1 MALFPDLSIARKLT
15 LFGVLAASAALLLA
29 GLAFGAYEV
38 ASYRDVAVHELSAE
52 ARIIATHTA
61 GALSFDDPRTAEET
75 LRALAA
81 EPNVAAAAI
90 YDRRGR
96 LFAGYAH
103 AGSPAAY
110 PTKVPPAPAHVFAEG
125 HVDLF
130 EPVRLDGEVLG
141 TVFIRSELIEM
152 RARLAR
158 YGEIFAAVL
167 LLSLLGAIAVASR
180 VQRVV
185 SKPIVRLAETAHAVS
200 KEQSYSVRAAPHG
213 GRDEIGL
220 LVGAFNEMLDA
231 IQARDA
237 QLLGAREHL
246 ERRVAQRTENLTLQ
260 IQERLRAERDL
271 KKSEMRFRSV
281 AYSAN
286 DLIVS
291 ADQTGRILSW
301 SKGGNSIFGWSEE
314 EVLGRE
320 LTILMPERFRA
331 AHRAGLARFVAT
343 KESRVIGRTIEL
355 AGLRKDGTEF
365 PLELSLATWSSEDGA
380 FFSGILRDITERKR
394 VEGEIRALNEG
405 LERRVAERTAELEAA
420 NRELAAF
427 SYSVSHDLRAPL
439 QSIDGFSQALVE
451 DYGHVLE
458 PEALDY
464 LRRVRAATQ
473 RMGQLID
480 DMLTLAYVTR
490 SELKREDVD
499 LTGIARSV
507 AEELRMR
514 GRGRDVEVVIAE
526 GLRATGDARLLRVV
540 LENLLGNAWKF
551 TSKHGAAR
559 IELGRADGDAPYFFV
574 RDDGAGF
581 EMAYAHKLFGA
592 FQRLHG
598 ADEFEGTGIGLATV
612 ARIIQR
618 HGGRVWAE
626 GAVEKGATFAF
637 TL

>member
-1 MALFPDLSIARKLT
+1 
-15 LFGVLAASAALLLA
+15 
-29 GLAFGAYEV
+29 
-38 ASYRDVAVHELSAE
+38 
-52 ARIIATHTA
+52 
-61 GALSFDDPRTAEET
+61 
-75 LRALAA
+75 
-81 EPNVAAAAI
+81 
-90 YDRRGR
+90 
-96 LFAGYAH
+96 
-103 AGSPAAY
+103 
-110 PTKVPPAPAHVFAEG
+110 
-125 HVDLF
+125 
-130 EPVRLDGEVLG
+130 
-141 TVFIRSELIEM
+141 
-152 RARLAR
+152 
-158 YGEIFAAVL
+158 
-167 LLSLLGAIAVASR
+167 
-180 VQRVV
+180 
-185 SKPIVRLAETAHAVS
+185 
-200 KEQSYSVRAAPHG
+200 
-213 GRDEIGL
+213 
-220 LVGAFNEMLDA
+220 
-231 IQARDA
+231 
-237 QLLGAREHL
+237 
-246 ERRVAQRTENLTLQ
+246 
-260 IQERLRAERDL
+260 
-271 KKSEMRFRSV
+271 
-281 AYSAN
+281 
-286 DLIVS
+286 
-291 ADQTGRILSW
+291 
-301 SKGGNSIFGWSEE
+301 
-314 EVLGRE
+314 
-320 LTILMPERFRA
+320 A